1 MNLSVAVVGAG
12 PSGFYAADAM
22 LKAFPGSR
30 IDIID
35 RWPTPFGL
43 VRFGVAPDHLNT
55 KNVTKLYEKIL
66 DKPGVRF
73 VGNVELGRDLTY
85 EELKS
90 VFDVV
95 ILSFGMEAPRVLDI
109 PGANLPGVV
118 PVTDFVGWYNATPRT
133 MDCSSLVAKTRSA
146 VVVGNGNVALD
157 VARLL
162 AKTESELVATDIEP
176 SAAEAIVQ
184 APLQDIYVVG
194 RRGPIESNFS
204 FPELSELGE
213 LVEAQTFVDSA
224 RLPAD
229 ASAAEESMKKK
240 KERNLRVLKS
250 FSERKADDRPVRVH
264 LMFYVSPIEI
274 IGSDQMTA
282 VKMVRNTVVNGK
294 AVATDETFVIDADL
308 LVPAIGY
315 KSASIKGLPLLGNDG
330 AVRNQDGR
338 VEPGVYVVGWARRGP
353 NGVIGTNRVDAREV
367 VALIAVDSP
376 AATKAG
382 PVGLDNVLSE
392 RNVDLV
398 DAAGW
403 RQIDAAETAR
413 GGGGRPRV
421 KFTILDE
428 MLHESKKRVAA

>member
-43 VRFGVAPDHLNT
+43 VRFGVAPDHLST

-73 VGNVELGRDLTY
+73 IGNVELGRDLTY

-109 PGANLPGVV
+109 PGANLLGVI
-118 PVTDFVGWYNATPRT
+118 PVTDFVGWYNATPKS

-162 AKTESELVATDIEP
+162 AKIESELVATDIEP

-213 LVEAQTFVDSA
+213 LLEAQTSVENA

-229 ASAAEESMKKK
+229 ASAAEES
-240 KERNLRVLKS
+240 
-250 FSERKADDRPVRVH
+250 
-264 LMFYVSPIEI
+264 
-274 IGSDQMTA
+274 
-282 VKMVRNTVVNGK
+282 VK
-294 AVATDETFVIDADL
+294 
-308 LVPAIGY
+308 
-315 KSASIKGLPLLGNDG
+315 
-330 AVRNQDGR
+330 
-338 VEPGVYVVGWARRGP
+338 
-353 NGVIGTNRVDAREV
+353 
-367 VALIAVDSP
+367 
-376 AATKAG
+376 
-382 PVGLDNVLSE
+382 
-392 RNVDLV
+392 
-398 DAAGW
+398 
-403 RQIDAAETAR
+403 
-413 GGGGRPRV
+413 
-421 KFTILDE
+421 
-428 MLHESKKRVAA
+428 